1 MVEQVMD
8 FIEGYDKEIG
18 EAIKAEC
25 GRQRRNLELIA
36 SENIVSEPVMA
47 AMGTVLTNKYA
58 EGYSGKRYYGG
69 CEFVDV
75 VETIAIERAKKLFGC
90 DYVNVQPHSGAQA
103 NMAVFVA
110 MLKPGDT
117 VMGMNL
123 DHGGHL
129 THGSPVNFSGLYFNI
144 VPYGVNEDGYI
155 DYDKLEETA
164 VASKP
169 KLIIAGASAYC
180 RTIDFKRFREV
191 ADKVGAYLMVDMAHI
206 AGLVAA
212 GVHPSPI
219 PYADVV
225 TTTTHKTLRGP
236 RGGMILA
243 NQAAADKFNF
253 NKAIFPGIQG
263 GPLEHVIAAK
273 AVCFGEALRPEF
285 KAYQEQVVKNAEALA
300 AALKRQGFNILTGND
315 TVIRWMGVGAAMVN
329 CHGTCIMIDP
339 MLKDAKMPMLIDFP
353 ITVEQIP
360 YLDGILV
367 THIDRD
373 HYSLPTCL
381 AVHDRCKEFHT
392 TQYVASEMQG
402 DGINGIGHDIG
413 GRFTI
418 GPMHILVTPADHCWQ
433 NQDKR
438 YKNKRLY
445 VPEDYCGFYIDTPDG
460 TFWDVG
466 DSKLMDEQ
474 LRLPEPDM
482 ILFDFSDNE
491 WHITLDGAYKLAAAY
506 PNSELVLIHWGSV
519 NRPDITACNANPMD
533 LLENVIN
540 PGRVRIVAPGEP
552 VKLKRISER

>member
-191 ADKVGAYLMVDMAHI
+191 ADKVGADGGYGSHRR
-206 AGLVAA
+206 AG
-212 GVHPSPI
+212 
-219 PYADVV
+219 
-225 TTTTHKTLRGP
+225 
-236 RGGMILA
+236 
-243 NQAAADKFNF
+243 
-253 NKAIFPGIQG
+253 
-263 GPLEHVIAAK
+263 
-273 AVCFGEALRPEF
+273 
-285 KAYQEQVVKNAEALA
+285 
-300 AALKRQGFNILTGND
+300 
-315 TVIRWMGVGAAMVN
+315 
-329 CHGTCIMIDP
+329 
-339 MLKDAKMPMLIDFP
+339 
-353 ITVEQIP
+353 
-360 YLDGILV
+360 
-367 THIDRD
+367 
-373 HYSLPTCL
+373 
-381 AVHDRCKEFHT
+381 
-392 TQYVASEMQG
+392 
-402 DGINGIGHDIG
+402 G
-413 GRFTI
+413 GRCASQSHSI
-418 GPMHILVTPADHCWQ
+418 CGRGNHNDP
-433 NQDKR
+433 QDLKGSKGR
-438 YKNKRLY
+438 H
-445 VPEDYCGFYIDTPDG
+445 
-460 TFWDVG
+460 
-466 DSKLMDEQ
+466 DSGQ
-474 LRLPEPDM
+474 P
-482 ILFDFSDNE
+482 
-491 WHITLDGAYKLAAAY
+491 
-506 PNSELVLIHWGSV
+506 GS
-519 NRPDITACNANPMD
+519 
-533 LLENVIN
+533 
-540 PGRVRIVAPGEP
+540 GRQIQFQ
-552 VKLKRISER
+552 